1 MESDVG
7 AGPHDGSRRAPLR
20 SPVGWRRASASAPL
34 APGFREA
41 PLWHAGVEHPAELDD
56 PGPLPA
62 SADVVVV
69 GAGYC
74 GTVAGAELARR
85 GRSALVLDADRI
97 GVGASTRNGGMV
109 IPELKHG
116 PRWLT
121 RKYGAL
127 GGELVD
133 AVFDAFAL
141 VEHLVDEWSIDCDYV
156 RTGGLLLAHHERHVP
171 GFEDAVEEWR
181 DVLGEEARFLARDE
195 LHEEIGTSAYHAGL
209 LVERTGGLQP
219 AKYHAGLVRRALDAG
234 AVLHGR
240 TRVQAI
246 ERRPNGGYRVTTARV
261 SSMPGTCSSRRTRT
275 PTRSYPS
282 CGGACCRS
290 AASSSRPSRSA
301 TISRGRASRDGRM
314 VYDAKNFLFYWR
326 LSPDGRMVF
335 GGRTSLAPTTVT
347 AARDVLYREMVRVHP
362 QLAGVALS
370 FAWGGNVAI
379 TFDRLPHCGRVPLP
393 GGGDVA
399 YATGCNGTGVALAT
413 WFGARAAAWLSG
425 EEPPPA
431 VRPAPVP
438 EGAAPLGA
446 RPVPPRGR
454 MVVPRARSR
463 RPLIGRKI
471 RLRPSP

>member
-1 MESDVG
+1 VSE
-7 AGPHDGSRRAPLR
+7 R
-20 SPVGWRRASASAPL
+20 APL
-34 APGFREA
+34 APGFRDE
-41 PLWHAGVEHPAELDD
+41 PLWHAGVAHPAELED
-56 PGPLPA
+56 PGPLPRA
-62 SADVVVV
+62 ADVVVV

-121 RKYGAL
+121 GKYGAL
-127 GGELVD
+127 GGELID

-141 VEHLVDEWSIDCDYV
+141 VERLVDEWSIDCDYV
-156 RTGGLLLAHHERHVP
+156 RVGGLLLAHHERHVP
-171 GFEDAVEEWR
+171 GLEDAVGEWR
-181 DVLGEEARFLARDE
+181 DVLGEEARFLTRDE
-195 LHEEIGTSAYHAGL
+195 LRDEIGTSVYHAGL

-219 AKYHAGLVRRALDAG
+219 AKYHAGLVRHALEAG
-234 AVLHGR
+234 AALHGR
-240 TRVQAI
+240 TRVHAI
-246 ERRPNGGYRVTTARV
+246 ERRPNGGYRVTTARGV
-261 SSMPGTCSSRRTRT
+261 VDAGEVFVATNAYADDVVPELRRRVLPIGSFIVATE
-275 PTRSYPS
+275 PLGDDLARSCIP
-282 CGGACCRS
+282 R
-290 AASSSRPSRSA
+290 
-301 TISRGRASRDGRM
+301 GRM
-314 VYDAKNFLFYWR
+314 VYDAKRFLFYWR

-335 GGRTSLAPTTVT
+335 GGRTSLAPTTVA

-379 TFDRLPHCGRVPLP
+379 TFDRLPHCGRIPLP

-431 VRPAPVP
+431 FAQLRFPRVPLHAARDRYLPAV
-438 EGAAPLGA
+438 GWWF
-446 RPVPPRGR
+446 
-454 MVVPRARSR
+454 RARDR
-463 RPLIGRKI
+463 VGR
-471 RLRPSP
+471 